1 MKNNTLKRAHP
12 DSDNLEQ
19 QAGNKR
25 AKTENIPAVVNST
38 ESGFTGSPSQ
48 WFDGNKNT
56 QNIKQYALTH
66 TVYCIDAEFR
76 R

>member
-12 DSDNLEQ
+12 DADNQEQ

-48 WFDGNKNT
+48 WFDGNENT
-56 QNIKQYALTH
+56 QNNVCTY
-66 TVYCIDAEFR
+66 TVYCLDAEFR